1 MQKRRKYLDFSVL
14 AAIPSN
20 GAIPKWQCILKRNT
34 CERLVMK
41 TVVEVNS
48 IFLLF
53 LCWAFFIHKFPPYPV
68 TFSKM
73 NTRCTPPFSKM
84 NTRCTPPN
92 TSKISDEMLFPVHT
106 HTSCPLAL
114 AVSAEKKAEQL
125 SISKYFGNDV
135 LILLCEYPLYSR

>member
-14 AAIPSN
+14 AAIPLN
-20 GAIPKWQCILKRNT
+20 GAIPKWQCVLKRNT

-73 NTRCTPPFSKM
+73 NTRW
-84 NTRCTPPN
+84 TPPN
-92 TSKISDEMLFPVHT
+92 VSKISDEMLFPVHT

-114 AVSAEKKAEQL
+114 VVSAEKKAEQL
-125 SISKYFGNDV
+125 SISKCFGNDV
-135 LILLCEYPLYSR
+135 LMLLCEYPLCSR